1 MDQELYIKEIN
12 GIKKNIIN
20 HPLFHTKFNKKQLSV
35 FMSTHI
41 YAVWSFMSIVKSL
54 QKNLTPQSIPWA
66 PNQSTRNGMA
76 RFINEI
82 IYSEES
88 DEISRNIYSSHFEMY
103 ISAMRIVGANTK
115 PILNLISYFE
125 KNNYS
130 KKHIYSLDIPI
141 WVKDFINHDISI
153 SKSKSLSKIVGIFC
167 FGKETIIPSMFKQI
181 IKTIPKKGNGI
192 LINYFDRHIEIDGE
206 RHGPL
211 AKKIFMELCKK
222 KSDKVLAYSA
232 AIKALKLRVSMWDGI
247 YASMGSD

>member
-1 MDQELYIKEIN
+1 
-12 GIKKNIIN
+12 
-20 HPLFHTKFNKKQLSV
+20 
-35 FMSTHI
+35 
-41 YAVWSFMSIVKSL
+41 
-54 QKNLTPQSIPWA
+54 
-66 PNQSTRNGMA
+66 
-76 RFINEI
+76 
-82 IYSEES
+82 
-88 DEISRNIYSSHFEMY
+88 
-103 ISAMRIVGANTK
+103 MRIVGANTK

-125 KNNYS
+125 KNKYS

-247 YASMGSD
+247 YASMRSD